1 MPVTPPLVVGLV
13 LATGLVFG
21 EAARRLGLP
30 KVTGY
35 IIAGLVLN
43 PASLP
48 LIPPSFPEHTD
59 LVTDI
64 ALSFIT
70 FSVGGTLVLPK
81 LRTLGKSILT
91 IVVFEAE
98 FALLAVVLGVVL
110 AGSLAGGALFPAW
123 SLDLMAFGLLLGALA
138 SPTDPSAT
146 LAVMHEYRAR
156 GPVASTIMGVAALD
170 DAVGVMN
177 YSLCVAAARA
187 LMGGP
192 EAAEFRLWEP
202 LFQIGGGVAVGAVV
216 GLLLNQATRR
226 MPRET
231 EGALIVMVFAALSL
245 CFGIAGTLGVD
256 QLLATMTMGAVVVN
270 TNPHQER
277 IFHLLERY
285 TEELIFVLFF
295 TLSGMHLNYG
305 ALFGAVGFTL
315 VYVLSRAAGKIAG
328 TRLAA
333 RLTGAPPAVR
343 RHAAYGLIPQGGIVI
358 GLALMIRARPGFE
371 PFADSLIG
379 IVIGATVIHELVG
392 PVLSKMALARA
403 GEIQKLETR
412 N

>member
-1 MPVTPPLVVGLV
+1 MPVTPPLVVGLI

-21 EAARRLGLP
+21 EAAKRLGLP

-43 PASLP
+43 PATVP
-48 LIPPSFPEHTD
+48 LIPPSFPKHTD

-70 FSVGGTLVLPK
+70 FSVGGTLVLSK
-81 LRTLGKSILT
+81 LRSLGKSILT

-98 FALLAVVLGVVL
+98 FALLGVVLGVVL
-110 AGSLAGGALFPAW
+110 VGSLAGGAMFPPW
-123 SLDLMAFGLLLGALA
+123 SRDLLAFSLLLGALA

-146 LAVMHEYRAR
+146 LAVMHEYRAK

-187 LMGGP
+187 LTGVSG
-192 EAAEFRLWEP
+192 AADFHLWQP
-202 LFQIGGGVAVGAVV
+202 LFQIGGGISVGIVV
-216 GLLLNQATRR
+216 GLLLNQATKR
-226 MPRET
+226 MPQET
-231 EGALIVMVFAALSL
+231 EGALIVMLFAALSL

-270 TNPHQER
+270 TNPRQDR

-295 TLSGMHLNYG
+295 TLSGMHLNYT
-305 ALFGAVGFTL
+305 ALFGALGFTL
-315 VYVLSRAAGKIAG
+315 VYVLSRATGKIAG

-333 RLTGAPPAVR
+333 RLTGAPVTVR
-343 RHAAYGLIPQGGIVI
+343 RHAAFGLIPQGGIVI
-358 GLALMIRARPGFE
+358 GLALMIRSYPGFE
-371 PFADSLIG
+371 AFADSLIG

-403 GEIQKLETR
+403 GEI
-412 N
+412 